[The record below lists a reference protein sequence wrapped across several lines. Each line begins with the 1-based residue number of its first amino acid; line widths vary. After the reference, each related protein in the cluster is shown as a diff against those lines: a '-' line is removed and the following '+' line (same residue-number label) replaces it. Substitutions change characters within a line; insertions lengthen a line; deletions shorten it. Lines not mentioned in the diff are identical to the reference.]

1 MFSPA
6 NDPGTSHPLPFHP
19 GVHPTPVPIEGTD
32 KFDDLKE
39 NPYSEVLGDGEV
51 ITWSKGKSHMI
62 AYNRTTII
70 HFTIGNMSG
79 PNRRKRE
86 HALKIN
92 FDHLR

>member
-1 MFSPA
+1 MRHARSLCLASLAEGYLIFF
-6 NDPGTSHPLPFHP
+6 NDAYTGTL
-19 GVHPTPVPIEGTD
+19 GTD

-70 HFTIGNMSG
+70 HFTIENMSG